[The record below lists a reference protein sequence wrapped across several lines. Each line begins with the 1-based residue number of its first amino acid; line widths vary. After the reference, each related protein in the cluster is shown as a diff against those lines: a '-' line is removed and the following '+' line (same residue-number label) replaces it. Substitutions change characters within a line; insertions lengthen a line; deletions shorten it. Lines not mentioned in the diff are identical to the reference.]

1 MSIVGRSPL
10 TPGGRL
16 KAFAR
21 PRRLQKSAG
30 AAVVVLA
37 IVALHLAPAAAG
49 AAPASES
56 WTPAILTDEALHDVY
71 LSDFSYAGY
80 HWSEQEPPYPEATL
94 DVTDFG
100 AIPDDGEDDT
110 AAILAAVAA
119 ANAASGPVVLQ
130 FPAGRFILRDI
141 LYLERSNLI
150 LRGAGSGPD
159 GTVLHIPIAL
169 KDLPRPAAL
178 DELQE
183 YLIRNERG
191 DKSAESFTSVYSWMG
206 GFIWPRVPGKRIYPY
221 LAELDVPS
229 EILARAL
236 EGKRGE
242 HLLTVD
248 GASRLAAGARARL
261 EWYNTEGERG
271 SLLEHLYMSKDVPIG
286 SRNWQYP
293 ERALI
298 FQDVTITAIDGDRVT
313 IKEPLLHD
321 LRPAWHTA
329 LTATQLLSEVGIEG
343 LRIEFPQTPYGG
355 HHREAGYNAIYLTS
369 VTQSWVRDVTIVN
382 ADSGILS
389 DDASQTTIEDVRATG
404 RPMHYGVH
412 LGRVSGMLARHLE
425 IAASAQHSLSFNTYC
440 KGSVFTDV
448 DILVDARLDQHRG
461 SNHQNLFDNVRIVEA
476 SAKPKI
482 FKHGG
487 ASYWRP
493 THGAFNT
500 FWNIKIEFTAA
511 VPERRTVRI
520 KGESEGPHVRIV
532 GFSANRPIAF
542 DYRPDACI
550 EGLNRPGIAPPSLY
564 QYQLAQ
570 RLKE

>member
-1 MSIVGRSPL
+1 M
-10 TPGGRL
+10 
-16 KAFAR
+16 
-21 PRRLQKSAG
+21 
-30 AAVVVLA
+30 LA
-37 IVALHLAPAAAG
+37 IVALHLASAAVG
-49 AAPASES
+49 AARASES
-56 WTPAILTDEALHDVY
+56 WTPAILTDKALHDVY
-71 LSDFSYAGY
+71 LPDFSYAGY
-80 HWSEQEPPYPEATL
+80 HWGEQEPPHPEATL

-110 AAILAAVAA
+110 GAILAAVAA

-159 GTVLHIPIAL
+159 GTVLDIPIAL

-183 YLIRNERG
+183 YLIRNDRG

-221 LAELDVPS
+221 LPEFDVPS

-242 HLLTVD
+242 HQLTVD
-248 GASRLAAGARARL
+248 RPSRLTAGAQTRL
-261 EWYNTEGERG
+261 EWYNTDGERG
-271 SLLEHLYMSKDVPIG
+271 SLLEHLYMSKEVPIG

-329 LTATQLLSEVGIEG
+329 LTATPLLGEVGIEE
-343 LRIEFPQTPYGG
+343 LRIEFPETPYGG

-389 DDASQTTIEDVRATG
+389 DDASQTTIEDVRVTG

-412 LGRVSGMLARHLE
+412 LGRVSGMLAKHIE

-448 DILVDARLDQHRG
+448 DVLVDARLDQHRG
-461 SNHQNLFDNVRIVEA
+461 SNHQNLFDNIRIFRGERQAEDLQARRRELLAADARRFQYVLEHLDRVRA
-476 SAKPKI
+476 R
-482 FKHGG
+482 G
-487 ASYWRP
+487 ARAQDGPDQGRKRGPARP
-493 THGAFNT
+493 HHRLFGQPADHLRLRTGRLH
-500 FWNIKIEFTAA
+500 
-511 VPERRTVRI
+511 RRPQPAR
-520 KGESEGPHVRIV
+520 H
-532 GFSANRPIAF
+532 
-542 DYRPDACI
+542 
-550 EGLNRPGIAPPSLY
+550 RPGFTLRIPARSAPGGIVATTSTSSERCGLR
-564 QYQLAQ
+564 
-570 RLKE
+570 RLRV